1 MAIRDAVKVSEGARL
16 DFLYGTETLQAERT
30 CYAVAYFIVAIMN
43 GAGGQNRTGYARL
56 FRAALYQ

>member
-43 GAGGQNRTGYARL
+43 GAGGPVCTTRTTEFSFSL
-56 FRAALYQ
+56 AA